1 MPTMLSRNRSSSLKA
16 FLETVVSAPERHARF
31 LNTLSFLE
39 HLGSRKIFLSH
50 CRSAFPGGVLEHL
63 AEETR
68 HASFFR
74 KHAERIGGRAVAY
87 VSGDMLAL
95 ASSRF
100 YFARLDALVTR
111 LVRDDRALPYYYVSL
126 SIERR
131 ALELYGLYE
140 EILGGVGR
148 PLTLKGLLAEEKRHL
163 AEMEESLLRNDP
175 LYPEREK
182 ACSGIEGPLFERW
195 LSAAMAKT

>member
-1 MPTMLSRNRSSSLKA
+1 MPTMLSKNRSSSLKA
-16 FLETVVSAPERHARF
+16 FLEEAVSGPERHARF

-50 CRSAFPGGVLEHL
+50 RRSTLPGGVLQHL

-111 LVRDDRALPYYYVSL
+111 LVGGDQDHPYYYVSL
-126 SIERR
+126 AIERR

-140 EILGGVGR
+140 EILGGAGR
-148 PLTLKGLLAEEKRHL
+148 PLTLKGLLAEERRHL
-163 AEMEESLLRNDP
+163 VEMEEALLRKDP
-175 LYPEREK
+175 RYPAREK
-182 ACSGIEGPLFERW
+182 ACSEIEGGLFERW
-195 LSAAMAKT
+195 LSAVSAA